1 MRPMGFS
8 TGALAFGDFRQALRM
23 MEAQSCD
30 CVELS
35 ALCEEEL
42 EPLAQA
48 LDTLNLALSTTP
60 IEGFAVG

>member
-1 MRPMGFS
+1 
-8 TGALAFGDFRQALRM
+8 M